1 MLSEPGQER
10 GSAPISTNH
19 SVSPE
24 HGLWHNGAMGV
35 FGKSKKPKDSDF
47 YIPEDAGE
55 TSMSKMSRSLKRKP
69 KNTVVQ
75 KPEIN
80 LTTALPDTNDFRTSL
95 LMPQLSARFSM
106 LREQDDPTTKVGKA
120 NDDSVLFP
128 KRVSRLNLFAHNPL
142 TDISEV
148 ESIRTSIRPPFARAD
163 RSYSLSDGYASD
175 DGGSIL
181 SRSKP
186 GEGNNLFGGRQ
197 KMYRVPAGGES
208 DKTLTDAEP
217 QTPGLGKHVYEDDMS
232 MSLFQKYRQQVRDE
246 ELRQSATSDEHEET
260 DAVSSPMTGFSKNRG
275 TTSST
280 TSGPSN
286 SRTSTAATSVASE
299 SPIPRQNGH
308 GFGYKSRTSDSL
320 NGSDESLVKR
330 NPSFESRKNP
340 TPRYDTQPP
349 VPSLDKSVSQSQSA
363 DQLSDKQF
371 RPGIFSSGA
380 YRAVSPPPMSNPQAI
395 ASLDLGLHDPNQ
407 RVSSPTRRYQT
418 SSSSSPPP
426 VEGDADHVYSSSLQP
441 GDRGKATAMGLF
453 NRPQQQFDEQQ
464 FLQRQRQML
473 DGRSSPLPTDS
484 HSESRASPE
493 PMSAMGRID
502 AAIGKDRGSPTS
514 MQPNSHNLS
523 STTTSS
529 PQPRGLRNFSSPNK
543 TELAGNRPRNP
554 SSALSAPGATQVKA
568 RVESLIRRQNAEL
581 AALEVERSVITDS
594 YNGRKASQESD
605 SLDQSSRG
613 TFFNTFDAS
622 EDESDRS
629 PHKESQPR
637 PPPLDVHPALRDGT
651 HDFDFGEQVSL
662 TPRMNVRESNTSSA
676 SNTRAVFDTPSVRD
690 TTQRPSQPKGGD
702 SPTLGPNGLGLS
714 GMIRSHLRHD
724 SDRSSVYPPSPG
736 VSNFSHREVSMAS
749 TTHTINPP
757 ESVHS
762 DPWEF
767 DSATRNQKSQPE
779 SRVPSDATP
788 TMSQK
793 AQQILGHV
801 QKQPATS
808 KAQQILGQE
817 APNEPN
823 ESVDPRSWQDELAA
837 HHRRGESTE
846 TQKERQDFD
855 RDLAERQRRIQ
866 ERLKGVAENELRSR
880 SPVEKQERPNFP
892 AQAFHAL
899 KQKTSMGSMAPP
911 DRPNAQPKAMRM
923 LGISPQEDT
932 STPSAAP
939 TRSYEFDPRHEG
951 PPPRRHPPQRPSPPG
966 DPGYHSGRRTPADGR
981 PPMDPGFA
989 TGRRTPADGR
999 YPMDS
1004 GYASGRRTPAEGRPP
1019 APHSNGF
1026 YEDFER
1032 QRQRSA
1038 TPNSGRPRRDRDN
1051 SSAADGPR
1059 SHQGHHRGEHGYA
1072 SSFERHG
1079 QSPSPPDSRT
1089 RRGPPVPEP
1098 YERSA
1103 SAMSSRP
1110 RNGSRPPHPG
1120 YYDNRIPPSQGPVP
1134 HHKNL
1139 PPGGGPLRPSPRPPL
1154 ASSPMAPFQAPGAP
1168 PPASYA
1174 NPNSNPNSAMSS
1186 PVTTSHSFPIDER
1199 SNIAAAARRD
1209 RKKSVTRG
1217 MISEPMFVS
1226 STSQVSLV
1234 DLPNGAPSPRPNP
1247 IASPPVPAMN
1257 PRRRGNTNDGYGG
1270 SRSAQPSP
1278 SFPLSPISPNESSR
1292 PQPGPYAHQSQHAL
1306 AAAQYAYSSNS
1317 TPSYVDQAPPGK
1329 APPRSR
1335 NRLRK
1340 ISSEGGNMASR
1351 ARQQAFM
1358 DEMGREKENSPRIPM
1373 FPNRSATSL
1382 GMAENQGGMF

>member
-1 MLSEPGQER
+1 
-10 GSAPISTNH
+10 
-19 SVSPE
+19 
-24 HGLWHNGAMGV
+24 
-35 FGKSKKPKDSDF
+35 
-47 YIPEDAGE
+47 
-55 TSMSKMSRSLKRKP
+55 MSKMSRSLKRKP
-69 KNTVVQ
+69 KNAVVQ

-128 KRVSRLNLFAHNPL
+128 KRASRLNLFAHNPL

-148 ESIRTSIRPPFARAD
+148 ASVYTSIRPPFARGD

-181 SRSKP
+181 SRSKA

-208 DKTLTDAEP
+208 DKTLTEAEP
-217 QTPGLGKHVYEDDMS
+217 HASGLGMHVYEEDMS
-232 MSLFQKYRQQVRDE
+232 MSLLQKYRQQVRE
-246 ELRQSATSDEHEET
+246 EDLRQSATSDEHEET

-286 SRTSTAATSVASE
+286 RRTSTAATSVASE
-299 SPIPRQNGH
+299 SPVPKQNSH
-308 GFGYKSRTSDSL
+308 GFGYRSRTSDSA

-330 NPSFESRKNP
+330 NPSFEIRKNLA
-340 TPRYDTQPP
+340 PRDETQPP
-349 VPSLDKSVSQSQSA
+349 VPSLDKSLSQSRGA
-363 DQLSDKQF
+363 VQLSDKQF
-371 RPGIFSSGA
+371 RPGMGSTGA

-395 ASLDLGLHDPNQ
+395 ASLDLGLQDTNQ
-407 RVSSPTRRYQT
+407 RVASPTRRYQA
-418 SSSSSPPP
+418 SSPVSPEP
-426 VEGDADHVYSSSLQP
+426 VEGQVDHVYSSSLQP
-441 GDRGKATAMGLF
+441 NDRGKATAMGLF

-464 FLQRQRQML
+464 FLQRQQQML
-473 DGRSSPLPTDS
+473 DGRSSPFPNDS
-484 HSESRASPE
+484 RSESPASPE
-493 PMSAMGRID
+493 PISAMGRID
-502 AAIGKDRGSPTS
+502 AALAKDRESSTS
-514 MQPNSHNLS
+514 VHPGNHTTS
-523 STTTSS
+523 STTTFP

-543 TELAGNRPRNP
+543 TEPVGSRPRDP
-554 SSALSAPGATQVKA
+554 SSASPAPGPAQVKA

-581 AALEVERSVITDS
+581 AALEDERSVVTDS
-594 YNGRKASQESD
+594 YSSRKASQESD

-613 TFFNTFDAS
+613 TFLNTFDAS
-622 EDESDRS
+622 EDESDLS
-629 PHKESQPR
+629 PQKEVQPR
-637 PPPLDVHPALRDGT
+637 LPPIGLSPLDVHPALRDGT
-651 HDFDFGEQVSL
+651 HDFDFGDSVTS
-662 TPRMNVRESNTSSA
+662 TPRINIRESNTSNA
-676 SNTRAVFDTPSVRD
+676 SNTRTTIETSLIGD
-690 TTQRPSQPKGGD
+690 TTQRPSQTKGGD

-736 VSNFSHREVSMAS
+736 VSHFSHREVSMAS

-767 DSATRNQKSQPE
+767 DSVTRNQKSQPE

-801 QKQPATS
+801 QKQPPPS
-808 KAQQILGQE
+808 KAQQILGHE
-817 APNEPN
+817 APNGSN
-823 ESVDPRSWQDELAA
+823 ESVDPHSWQDELAA

-855 RDLAERQRRIQ
+855 RDLAERQRKIQ
-866 ERLKGVAENELRSR
+866 ERLKGVAEHELRAR
-880 SPVEKQERPNFP
+880 SPVDRQERPNFP
-892 AQAFHAL
+892 TQAFHAL
-899 KQKTSMGSMAPP
+899 KQKTSMGTMPPP
-911 DRPNAQPKAMRM
+911 DRPNAQPKAMKM
-923 LGISPQEDT
+923 LGISPQEDM
-932 STPSAAP
+932 SLRSATPTKAYDGDA
-939 TRSYEFDPRHEG
+939 RHDR
-951 PPPRRHPPQRPSPPG
+951 PPPRRPPPQRPPPPV
-966 DPGYHSGRRTPADGR
+966 DSGYYSGRRTPADGR
-981 PPMDPGFA
+981 PPMDSGY
-989 TGRRTPADGR
+989 TSGRRTPADGR
-999 YPMDS
+999 TPVDS
-1004 GYASGRRTPAEGRPP
+1004 AYANARRTPAEGRPP
-1019 APHSNGF
+1019 PPHPTGS

-1038 TPNSGRPRRDRDN
+1038 TPNSARPRRDRDN
-1051 SSAADGPR
+1051 STAADGPR
-1059 SHQGHHRGEHGYA
+1059 GHQGYYRDEHSHAPNY
-1072 SSFERHG
+1072 ERHG
-1079 QSPSPPDSRT
+1079 QSPPPPDMRT
-1089 RRGPPVPEP
+1089 RRGAPPPDS

-1110 RNGSRPPHPG
+1110 RNGSRPAQPA
-1120 YYDNRIPPSQGPVP
+1120 YYDNRIPPSQGSM
-1134 HHKNL
+1134 HHQMNL
-1139 PPGGGPLRPSPRPPL
+1139 PPGGGPPRPSPRPPYQ
-1154 ASSPMAPFQAPGAP
+1154 SSPMSPFQASGAAP
-1168 PPASYA
+1168 PAPYA
-1174 NPNSNPNSAMSS
+1174 NPNSTSNSAMSS
-1186 PVTTSHSFPIDER
+1186 PVLGSHPSPVEER
-1199 SNIAAAARRD
+1199 SNLPAATRRD

-1226 STSQVSLV
+1226 STSSIPLV

-1247 IASPPVPAMN
+1247 ITSPPVPAMN
-1257 PRRRGNTNDGYGG
+1257 PRRRGNTNDNYGG
-1270 SRSAQPSP
+1270 SYSAQPSP
-1278 SFPLSPISPNESSR
+1278 SLPMSPIPVNEAPHAPASQY
-1292 PQPGPYAHQSQHAL
+1292 PHQSQYAH
-1306 AAAQYAYSSNS
+1306 AAAQYACGPNSN
-1317 TPSYVDQAPPGK
+1317 PSYIDQGPQGK
-1329 APPRSR
+1329 PPPRAR

-1358 DEMGREKENSPRIPM
+1358 DEMGRQKENSPRVPI